1 MFSAP
6 ILWQHLLTNTNDS
19 SNYTLPPRNSDVWS
33 NCDSFPTGPPLV
45 VCPTTSR
52 GKQVAEAH
60 PPRSAI
66 CKEGHCQAP
75 KLPHVDVIRTTFD
88 WKHVVNQTFSAKTD
102 RKENAVWTEV
112 ERVKAEA
119 GEVVEDM
126 NDLHDKVCELK
137 LCIATDLLT
146 SCLR

>member
-1 MFSAP
+1 M
-6 ILWQHLLTNTNDS
+6 
-19 SNYTLPPRNSDVWS
+19 
-33 NCDSFPTGPPLV
+33 
-45 VCPTTSR
+45 
-52 GKQVAEAH
+52 
-60 PPRSAI
+60 
-66 CKEGHCQAP
+66 
-75 KLPHVDVIRTTFD
+75 
-88 WKHVVNQTFSAKTD
+88 NQTFSAKMD

-126 NDLHDKVCELK
+126 NDLCDKVCELK

>member
-1 MFSAP
+1 MSPVLRTPNCREHFCSRTTVTLCQG
-6 ILWQHLLTNTNDS
+6 ILFRSQR
-19 SNYTLPPRNSDVWS
+19 Y
-33 NCDSFPTGPPLV
+33 PPLSDYRCV
-45 VCPTTSR
+45 PEKAAVN
-52 GKQVAEAH
+52 H
-60 PPRSAI
+60 H
-66 CKEGHCQAP
+66 EGHCQAP

-102 RKENAVWTEV
+102 RKENSVWTEV

-126 NDLHDKVCELK
+126 NDLRNKVCELK

-146 SCLR
+146 SCLP